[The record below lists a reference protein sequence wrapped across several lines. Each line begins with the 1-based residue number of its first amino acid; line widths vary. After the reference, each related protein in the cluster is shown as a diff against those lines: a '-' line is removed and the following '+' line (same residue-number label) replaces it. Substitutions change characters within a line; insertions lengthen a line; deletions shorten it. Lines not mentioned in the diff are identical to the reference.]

1 MEEQN
6 ITVLNGI
13 DIETEIPVYLSQD
26 ANKSLRINSVATGLE
41 WVNEGPLLPPPS
53 VLVQNALLTNNA
65 ISLLWTSNL
74 QYIGTNLQ
82 NDGNYTAKRGTS
94 SSDGYQFINIP
105 NSGIFGI
112 QTSSQIILRSDN
124 VNRVTADNQGTTI
137 NGFLRQ
143 TGGNIQMDN
152 DTLGTSPRIGWGN
165 PTSVFITGDSTTG
178 GSNTLTL
185 ATESQDLIKLQTTD
199 TYRNIQCNGAIFI
212 SNSVPSTSRYTHI
225 CGGSSVYGGAGMI
238 GMRFSS
244 NLLTLANAIE
254 ISPFHTV
261 TTKPFRVHEALST
274 KIVEVVGT
282 TYTII
287 ADTSPQTIYMRKS
300 ATANTNVTIN
310 SVISY
315 GDYNPYWTLI
325 CDNDGVSGTFTFNV
339 NVGSIEIVQFNN
351 GTRSLHT
358 TGSIT
363 LAGNTQWDFRYN
375 SLANGGIG
383 RMFLTRLA

>member
-1 MEEQN
+1 MSEIEENQP
-6 ITVLNGI
+6 LNGI
-13 DIETEIPVYLSQD
+13 QTNEIPIYLIQNSK
-26 ANKSLRINSVATGLE
+26 NILRVNTSATGLE
-41 WVNEGPLLPPPS
+41 WVQIPEIPDISLNNNKLLS
-53 VLVQNALLTNNA
+53 NNGNTLTWTNNLLYSGT
-65 ISLLWTSNL
+65 SL
-74 QYIGTNLQ
+74 I
-82 NDGNYTAKRGTS
+82 NDGNFVAKRGTS
-94 SSDGYQFINIP
+94 ASDGYQFINIP
-105 NSGIFGI
+105 DSGIFAN
-112 QTSSQIILRSDN
+112 QNASQIILRSDN
-124 VNRVTADNQGTTI
+124 INRITADNQGTTI

-143 TGGNIQMDN
+143 TSGNIQLDN

-165 PTSVFITGDSTTG
+165 PTNTFITADSTTG
-178 GSNTLTL
+178 GANTMIF
-185 ATESQDLIKLQTTD
+185 ATEGQDLIKLQTTD
-199 TYRNIQCNGAIFI
+199 TYRNIECKGAIFI

-225 CGGSSVYGGAGMI
+225 CGGSSVYGGTGMI

-325 CDNDGVSGTFTFNV
+325 CDNDGAGGTFSFNV
-339 NVGSIEIVQFNN
+339 VVGAIEIIQLNN

-358 TGSIT
+358 SGSIT
-363 LAGNTQWDFRYN
+363 LAGNTQWDFRFN

-383 RMFLTRLA
+383 RMFLTRLS